1 MAASL
6 ARGIGAPPFWKRM
19 RAIVISALLFTPAA
33 DLLLSSPLV
42 GAADAAQNLDLDF
55 GVFSALS
62 DTQQRKAQKTD
73 PAPILEATDRLLVNL
88 TPRTLAR
95 VPPVAP
101 YTVHDTTQS
110 IPSAS
115 AIFDVIGNSTLST
128 GTSIIQFLFQPGALS
143 YAIYTNCSGVSLWS
157 GGTLRPTLNLSF
169 VGGQLKFLDF
179 GDWVAID
186 CDANPATG
194 VNGSDIQ
201 VRLRPVILNISF
213 GLNPVFGNGLPS
225 LSPSLTFLGGISI
238 EVERLGSTSSPLP
251 LELALLKSF
260 SYDNNDYV
268 WFVQFGFPAAPPAYN
283 VTVTSDQVNIQGNLA
298 GSIQNIISSL
308 SGNISNW
315 NYISTPLGPYRLSW
329 HFSDEVSA
337 FSLGSG
343 YARFVGAG
351 SPVLKE
357 RTWFEVGLTPASA
370 ETAVPSDALLRLD
383 SANFNQ
389 SFDYLEWSA
398 DRPARLSV
406 QYFDD
411 RENYTY
417 AKATLED
424 MPTFF
429 KANVDK
435 IGSGPN
441 STAKIQFV
449 ANASIAL
456 INYDEYIFLNRDPLN
471 FTYTHTRLENIPVAL
486 IVNGTFDIGGSLAEP
501 SLFGNGAISILG
513 TIIDR
518 IMIRIASK
526 LYSIGQTLRAIPN
539 NILNLPDQK
548 GWVSIDLPQGGE
560 IGLLEFWLTSGR
572 YATADGDFVAFY
584 NDTPRRAAAGAVST
598 SFAGRLQHI
607 QQVLAGFIE
616 ETTLTLVTSQSLP
629 LTILFL
635 DSPEDAT
642 AVAEIHDLPHEFSLK
657 ISGQSLRYAADRAV
671 DWMSYTSVIGP
682 APGQYTRIYLE
693 RLPSF
698 LSFSQVPG
706 DGRIETL
713 ANPGSGLAGIGL
725 LELEASSGDPL
736 DLPGDHLLSFENSTV
751 RAVSARVH
759 DISSLRY
766 VQGAGGK
773 VRFTAR
779 GGDPFSMVFL
789 NRTDPQNRL
798 ESFLNFD
805 PLPSSLDVTL
815 PGSLQDVNPIQLPSL
830 GSIASVVDFSHII
843 FGIDTF
849 GKSAAAMLAQVGS
862 NLANG
867 IGRFDQNFSFAFDS
881 AANTTLTANIS
892 KGNWAPQDEAQ
903 WIHGL
908 RSKQRISPLNNSS
921 LDLNAKL
928 YLTGL
933 PHHMD
938 FKLNIEAE
946 VLSVNAT
953 LLDFTPAYDYLAIET
968 DSESVD
974 PLAQPKN
981 IRFFTDG
988 IQPHTDIALKVD
1000 FRSDLSIGGS
1010 VVGNMTVSSSVAL
1023 QDFYVR
1029 LTTNRPRATAVEV
1042 LIPKIPGF
1050 MQTIAEMSDGISI
1063 THRANESVDFVL
1075 VRMARGVV
1083 SPDASAYAIFH
1094 NVPPQADIHVP
1105 SAGDFDMS
1113 TPNPFKTLPN
1123 ITMVASE
1130 PGLDLVADL
1139 QGDALGSRG
1148 SLRFLA
1154 LDLGRRLTM
1163 AQEGSAYSIASDGVS
1178 RLFFELTGFP
1188 ISKGL
1193 TIDAASIYAENVRS
1207 VTISHQLVFNSM
1219 PIITVENLNADK
1231 LQINF
1236 EHRISALSGASKPT
1250 TFIFVTVPLGGAGP
1264 LSVASNG
1271 IVTSRE
1277 SSGRYV
1283 ILPAPILSWLVSQF

>member
-6 ARGIGAPPFWKRM
+6 SRGIGAPPFWRRI
-19 RAIVISALLFTPAA
+19 RAIVVTALLFTPAA
-33 DLLLSSPLV
+33 DLLL
-42 GAADAAQNLDLDF
+42 AAPAAVAAEAPQSLNLDF

-73 PAPILEATDRLLVNL
+73 PAPILAATDQLLVNL
-88 TPRTLAR
+88 TPRTQTRL
-95 VPPVAP
+95 PPVAL
-101 YTVHDTTQS
+101 YTVHNTTQT
-110 IPSAS
+110 IPDAS
-115 AIFDVIGNSTLST
+115 AIFDVIGNSTLSN
-128 GTSIIQFLFQPGALS
+128 GTSILQFLFQPGALS
-143 YAIYTNCSGVSLWS
+143 YAIYTNCSGIDTWS
-157 GGTLRPTLNLSF
+157 GGSLRPTLNLSF
-169 VGGQLKFLDF
+169 VNGQLKFLDF
-179 GDWVAID
+179 GDWVPID
-186 CDANPATG
+186 CDANPSTG
-194 VNGSDIQ
+194 AGGIDIQ
-201 VRLRPVILNISF
+201 VRLRPVILNLSF
-213 GLNPVFGNGLPS
+213 GINPTFGNGLPTIA
-225 LSPSLTFLGGISI
+225 PSLTFLGGLSI

-251 LELALLKSF
+251 LQLALLKSF

-268 WFVQFGFPAAPPAYN
+268 WFTQFDFPAAPPAFN
-283 VTVTSDQVNIQGNLA
+283 ITATSDQVNVQGNLA
-298 GSIQNIISSL
+298 GSIANIVSTL

-337 FSLGSG
+337 FSLGAG

-357 RTWFEVGLTPASA
+357 RTWFEVGLSPASG
-370 ETAVPSDALLRLD
+370 ETSVPSDSLLRLD
-383 SANFNQ
+383 SASFNQ
-389 SFDYLEWSA
+389 SFDFLEWSA

-417 AKATLED
+417 AAATLED
-424 MPTFF
+424 MPTYF

-441 STAKIQFV
+441 GTAKIQFV

-456 INYDEYIFLNRDPLN
+456 INYDEYIFLNRDPST
-471 FTYTHTRLENIPVAL
+471 FIYTHTHLENIPVAL
-486 IVNGTFDIGGSLAEP
+486 IVNGTFDIGGGLAEP
-501 SLFGNGAISILG
+501 SLLGNGAVSILG
-513 TIIDR
+513 SIIDR

-539 NILNLPDQK
+539 NILHLPAQK

-572 YATADGDFVAFY
+572 YATSDGDFVAFY
-584 NDTPRRAAAGAVST
+584 NGTPPGSLPGAVST
-598 SFAGRLQHI
+598 SFSGRLQHI
-607 QQVLAGFIE
+607 EKVLAGFIE

-635 DSPEDAT
+635 DSPENAT
-642 AVAEIHDLPHEFSLK
+642 AVAEIHDMPHEFSLK
-657 ISGQSLRYAADRAV
+657 INGQSMRYAADRTV
-671 DWMSYTSVIGP
+671 DWISYTSIIGP

-693 RLPSF
+693 RLPTF
-698 LSFSQVPG
+698 FSFSQVPG
-706 DGRIETL
+706 DARIETL
-713 ANPGSGLAGIGL
+713 LNPPGILSGIGL
-725 LELEASSGDPL
+725 FELEASSGDPI
-736 DLPGDHLLSFENSTV
+736 DLPGDHLLSFENATV
-751 RAVSARVH
+751 RAVSVRVH
-759 DISSLRY
+759 DLSSLRY

-779 GGDPFSMVFL
+779 GGDPFSMVFI

-798 ESFLNFD
+798 ESFLNFN

-815 PGSLQDVNPIQLPSL
+815 PGSIQNVNPIQLPTL
-830 GSIASVVDFSHII
+830 GALTSVVDFSHII
-843 FGIDTF
+843 FGIDAF
-849 GKSAAAMLAQVGS
+849 GKSAASMLAQVGS

-908 RSKQRISPLNNSS
+908 RSKQRISPLNNTT

-938 FKLNIEAE
+938 FKLNIQAE
-946 VLSVNAT
+946 VLSVDAT

-1000 FRSDLSIGGS
+1000 FRSDLNIGGS

-1029 LTTNRPRATAVEV
+1029 LTTKRPRATAVEV
-1042 LIPKIPGF
+1042 LIPKIPGY
-1050 MQTIAEMSDGISI
+1050 MQTLAVMSDGISI

-1105 SAGDFDMS
+1105 AAGAFNMS

-1123 ITMVASE
+1123 ITLVASE

-1139 QGDALGSRG
+1139 RGDALGSRG

-1178 RLFFELTGFP
+1178 RLFFELNGFP

-1207 VTISHQLVFNSM
+1207 VTISNQLVFNTM

-1277 SSGRYV
+1277 SAGRYV